1 MGPLSLE
8 LMERA
13 SRLKVSTK
21 HKKSLFSEIFSNFL
35 KICIVVYKYLRNI
48 KACIELCYL
57 LNPVKYGS
65 IERIS

>member
-1 MGPLSLE
+1 MSLDP
-8 LMERA
+8 MERA
-13 SRLKVSTK
+13 LRLKVSTK
-21 HKKSLFSEIFSNFL
+21 HKKSLFSEIFKKIL

-48 KACIELCYL
+48 KVCIEMCYL